1 MHRKIALFAGGRDQA
16 AEDWTKDSNLSASE
30 DVDEIPPPNI
40 AAVEGIGS
48 APLPSSLERIRP
60 RVETA
65 LLAGFLAILGMLTI
79 GLLLPL
85 VVVLVR
91 PPAES
96 LQESVP
102 AGEGIKPLAARY
114 PGMLVLFSLLPQ
126 LMLAALAL
134 GGSWLSPDGWRQR
147 LGLTAG
153 SMPKRFWILF
163 ALSTPVISVV
173 TGLLISQLTDHL
185 SQRMQE
191 LGGLYGGHTGLFGL
205 LALSLPTLVPGLC
218 EELLF
223 RGYVQTR
230 LLKAWQSWK
239 AILVTSLLFSA
250 AHLSPIHALGVFPLS
265 LWLGII
271 AMRCGC
277 IWPAIFGH
285 TANNLFALTVLLASP
300 RATTV
305 PQISIALS
313 LFFAISTC
321 AWIASIFHLSSRPV
335 ATRSHES

>member
-1 MHRKIALFAGGRDQA
+1 MCIRD
-16 AEDWTKDSNLSASE
+16 S
-30 DVDEIPPPNI
+30 
-40 AAVEGIGS
+40 
-48 APLPSSLERIRP
+48 
-60 RVETA
+60 
-65 LLAGFLAILGMLTI
+65 
-79 GLLLPL
+79 
-85 VVVLVR
+85 
-91 PPAES
+91 
-96 LQESVP
+96 
-102 AGEGIKPLAARY
+102 
-114 PGMLVLFSLLPQ
+114 
-126 LMLAALAL
+126 
-134 GGSWLSPDGWRQR
+134 
-147 LGLTAG
+147 
-153 SMPKRFWILF
+153 
-163 ALSTPVISVV
+163 STPVISVV

-191 LGGLYGGHTGLFGL
+191 LGGLYGGHAGLFGL

-230 LLKAWQSWK
+230 LLQAWQSWK
-239 AILVTSLLFSA
+239 AILITSLLFSA

-285 TANNLFALTVLLASP
+285 TVNNLFALTVLLASP
-300 RATTV
+300 HATTV

-321 AWIASIFHLSSRPV
+321 AWITSIFHLSSHPV
-335 ATRSHES
+335 ATRSHEN

>member
-1 MHRKIALFAGGRDQA
+1 MLFAGGRDQSA
-16 AEDWTKDSNLSASE
+16 ACRTKGSNLSSFE
-30 DVDEIPPPNI
+30 DVDEIPPANI
-40 AAVEGIGS
+40 AAAEGIGFD
-48 APLPSSLERIRP
+48 PLPNSLKRIRP

-79 GLLLPL
+79 GLLLP
-85 VVVLVR
+85 VLVASAR

-96 LQESVP
+96 LQESLPV
-102 AGEGIKPLAARY
+102 GEGIKPLAARY
-114 PGMLVLFSLLPQ
+114 PSMLVLFSLLPQ
-126 LMLAALAL
+126 FMLAALAL
-134 GGSWLSPDGWRQR
+134 GGSWLSTDGWHQR

-153 SMPKRFWILF
+153 SMPRRYWIVF

-230 LLKAWQSWK
+230 LLQAWQSWK
-239 AILVTSLLFSA
+239 AILITSLLFSA

-285 TANNLFALTVLLASP
+285 TVNNLFALTVLLASP
-300 RATTV
+300 HATTV

-321 AWIASIFHLSSRPV
+321 AWITSIFHLSSHPV
-335 ATRSHES
+335 ATRSHEN

>member
-1 MHRKIALFAGGRDQA
+1 MLFAGGRDQSA
-16 AEDWTKDSNLSASE
+16 ACRTKGGNLSSFE
-30 DVDEIPPPNI
+30 DVDEIPPANI
-40 AAVEGIGS
+40 AAAEGIGFD
-48 APLPSSLERIRP
+48 PLPNSLKRIRP

-79 GLLLPL
+79 GLLLP
-85 VVVLVR
+85 VLVASAR

-96 LQESVP
+96 LQESLPV
-102 AGEGIKPLAARY
+102 GEGIKPLAARY

-126 LMLAALAL
+126 FMLAALAL
-134 GGSWLSPDGWRQR
+134 GGSWLSTDGWHQR

-153 SMPKRFWILF
+153 SMPRRYWIVF

-230 LLKAWQSWK
+230 LLQAWQSWK
-239 AILVTSLLFSA
+239 AILITSLLFSA

-285 TANNLFALTVLLASP
+285 TVNNLFALTVLLASP
-300 RATTV
+300 HATTV

-321 AWIASIFHLSSRPV
+321 AWITSIFHLSSHPV
-335 ATRSHES
+335 ATRSHEN

>member
-1 MHRKIALFAGGRDQA
+1 MLRAKGN
-16 AEDWTKDSNLSASE
+16 SLSSSE
-30 DVDEIPPPNI
+30 DLDESPQASVP
-40 AAVEGIGS
+40 AVEGIGS
-48 APLPSSLERIRP
+48 GPSLGNLECIRP

-65 LLAGFLAILGMLTI
+65 LLAGVLAILGMLTI

-85 VVVLVR
+85 LVTSTQH
-91 PPAES
+91 ASES
-96 LQESVP
+96 LQESLPVD
-102 AGEGIKPLAARY
+102 GGIKTLAARY
-114 PGMLVLFSLLPQ
+114 PSMLVLVSLLPQ

-134 GGSWLSPDGWRQR
+134 GGSWLSPQSWRQR

-153 SMPKRFWILF
+153 HMPKRYWILF
-163 ALSTPVISVV
+163 ALSTPVISVA
-173 TGLLISQLTDHL
+173 TGLLISRLTNHL
-185 SQRMQE
+185 SQRMQD

-205 LALSLPTLVPGLC
+205 LVLSLPTLVPGLC

-230 LLKAWQSWK
+230 LLRAWKPWK
-239 AILVTSLLFSA
+239 SILITSLLFSA

-300 RATTV
+300 DAGTN
-305 PQISIALS
+305 PQLSIVLS
-313 LFFAISTC
+313 LFFVISSC
-321 AWIASIFHLSSRPV
+321 AWLTSIFCVSSQPA
-335 ATRSHES
+335 ATYSHEN